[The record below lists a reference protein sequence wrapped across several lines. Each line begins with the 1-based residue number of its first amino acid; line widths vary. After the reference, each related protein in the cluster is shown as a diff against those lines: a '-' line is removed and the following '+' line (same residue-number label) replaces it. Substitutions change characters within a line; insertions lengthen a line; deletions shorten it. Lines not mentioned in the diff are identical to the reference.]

1 MTFRPLPQVHD
12 VDRWMGHNY
21 GCDSLMIPKGYAN
34 AFMGCHVNG
43 VPTAIL
49 DEEIVMQNLLRSGLS
64 ATEAVNFVRSRS
76 EDREHGWPIIAR
88 RYEYFPKN
96 D

>member
-1 MTFRPLPQVHD
+1 
-12 VDRWMGHNY
+12 
-21 GCDSLMIPKGYAN
+21 
-34 AFMGCHVNG
+34 
-43 VPTAIL
+43 

-64 ATEAVNFVRSRS
+64 ATEAVNFVRYRS